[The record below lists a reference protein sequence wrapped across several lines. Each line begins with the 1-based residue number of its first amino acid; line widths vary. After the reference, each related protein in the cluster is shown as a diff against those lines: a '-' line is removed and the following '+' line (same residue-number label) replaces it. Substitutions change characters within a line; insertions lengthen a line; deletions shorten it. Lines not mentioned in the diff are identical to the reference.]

1 MEFFKNPMAV
11 LLLGKEPQALPEW
24 GLFSA
29 PPCMGPHSGK
39 GHVKPMTS
47 GFTLHLMKRFSNLK
61 YSFHLVSHFEE
72 CSPSVVVDG
81 EFMCSELHGT
91 FH

>member
-1 MEFFKNPMAV
+1 MGACAQ
-11 LLLGKEPQALPEW
+11 LHLACALIQVKP
-24 GLFSA
+24 
-29 PPCMGPHSGK
+29 
-39 GHVKPMTS
+39 HVKPMTS

-61 YSFHLVSHFEE
+61 CSFHLISHFKE
-72 CSPSVVVDG
+72 CSPSVVVNG